1 MDNLR
6 QFKIDLKQSLPQRG
20 ITHVLK
26 ALKEALP
33 ESSPAFNLLIQ
44 LESEYREHK
53 LKVIEGILDSD
64 EIQRAANLIRKRLLE
79 LIDGLKEE
87 DFSEET
93 PSSLH
98 EPDQRVRRGHVLYQI
113 PKTMQLGEESRC
125 LVRIAFDKVMLIE
138 DLDLDEDTE
147 VRADVRIS
155 DYMKVEIVDPAAP
168 PVFTI
173 RTQSEPVQFIDKDD
187 FTEWRFYVKPLQP
200 GEHILALKVTI
211 IMVINGR
218 EVPRERTLEES
229 VVIIAEAVEEPA
241 PVFQQLGDTFAMGG
255 GVDSSE
261 LPDPPIMQPETILP
275 SPRIPTPR
283 AGGETTAEK
292 EVGDPVPQPRR
303 SDPEIKRYYPAKK
316 EVGDPVPQ
324 PAPPSP
330 KEPAPRRTKSWNTT
344 VLALLVLIAF
354 STATYSFALP
364 GEIAWMT
371 TRYLKNSP
379 QAYDSFIAKYGDRN
393 PLRREQAYFRRAVV
407 SDKLDAYRTYLSE
420 YEVGRFAEEATWQV
434 ARLSDEPAA
443 YDRYIREF
451 PRGTQ
456 LTEARKALRR
466 LETGVWESI
475 ADQQDAAAIDRY
487 LELYPDGQYR
497 EEALRRKEEWQQR
510 LQVERPQI
518 TVPDRIQLSDDEV
531 WENIRRESRAADLRK
546 YLELFPEGKHV
557 REARRRLSILERG
570 LKLDLDRAL
579 EVDTLGRGGQ

>member
-1 MDNLR
+1 VDNLR
-6 QFKIDLKQSLPQRG
+6 QFKIDLKQSLPQKG

-33 ESSPAFNLLIQ
+33 ESSPAYNLLIQ

-64 EIQRAANLIRKRLLE
+64 EIQRAANFIRKRLLE
-79 LIDGLKEE
+79 LIDSLKEE

-125 LVRIAFDKVMLIE
+125 LVRIAFDKVMLVE
-138 DLDLDEDTE
+138 DLDLDEKTE

-200 GEHILALKVTI
+200 GEHVLALKVTI

-218 EVPRERTLEES
+218 EVPRERTLEEN

-241 PVFQQLGDTFAMGG
+241 SAFQQLGETFEIGG
-255 GVDSSE
+255 GIEPVE
-261 LPDPPIMQPETILP
+261 PPMVAPEAIPP
-275 SPRIPTPR
+275 SPRMPTPR
-283 AGGETTAEK
+283 AGGETTAQK
-292 EVGDPVPQPRR
+292 E
-303 SDPEIKRYYPAKK
+303 A
-316 EVGDPVPQ
+316 GDPVPQ
-324 PAPPSP
+324 PAPPP
-330 KEPAPRRTKSWNTT
+330 RQEPAPRRTKRWNAT
-344 VLALLVLIAF
+344 ALSLLILIAV
-354 STATYSFALP
+354 STAAYAFVPPA
-364 GEIAWMT
+364 EIAWVT

-379 QAYDSFIAKYGDRN
+379 EAYDSFIAEYGDRN
-393 PLRREQAYFRRAVV
+393 PLRREQAYFRRAAV
-407 SDKLDAYRTYLSE
+407 SDRLDAYRAYLSE
-420 YEVGRFAEEATWQV
+420 YEAGRFAEEATWQV

-451 PRGTQ
+451 PRGAQ
-456 LTEARKALRR
+456 LAEAKEALQR
-466 LETGVWESI
+466 LEPQLWAKLAEQRDTASI
-475 ADQQDAAAIDRY
+475 NLY
-487 LELYPDGQYR
+487 LDIYPDGQFR
-497 EEALRRKEEWQQR
+497 EKVILLKNERQQEFR
-510 LQVERPQI
+510 IEMPQI
-518 TVPDRIQLSDDEV
+518 TIPDRIPQIAVPDRIQLSDDEV
-531 WENIRRESRAADLRK
+531 WENIRGESKAADLRK

-579 EVDTLGRGGQ
+579 EVDTLGRGNQ